1 MAGGAIM
8 SVSNEREVK
17 EMKETIEV
25 KDIVKKINS
34 HVSFLK
40 RSGPRAFSVESS
52 KKIISCLFNT
62 LLLMLDITCDE
73 AIELV
78 GIDDYIVY
86 LCEK

>member
-1 MAGGAIM
+1 MGI
-8 SVSNEREVK
+8 STEREVRG
-17 EMKETIEV
+17 MKEIIEV
-25 KDIVKKINS
+25 KGIVKKINL

-40 RSGPRAFSVESS
+40 RSEPRTSSVESS

-78 GIDDYIVY
+78 GIDDVF
-86 LCEK
+86 LFM

>member
-1 MAGGAIM
+1 M
-8 SVSNEREVK
+8 SISNEREVRG
-17 EMKETIEV
+17 MKEIIEV
-25 KDIVKKINS
+25 KDIVEKINL

-40 RSGPRAFSVESS
+40 RSDPRAFNVESS

-78 GIDDYIVY
+78 GIDDVF
-86 LCEK
+86 LFM

>member
-1 MAGGAIM
+1 M

-40 RSGPRAFSVESS
+40 RSGPGAFSVESS

-62 LLLMLDITCDE
+62 LILMLDITYDE

-78 GIDDYIVY
+78 GIED
-86 LCEK
+86 LCLFMW